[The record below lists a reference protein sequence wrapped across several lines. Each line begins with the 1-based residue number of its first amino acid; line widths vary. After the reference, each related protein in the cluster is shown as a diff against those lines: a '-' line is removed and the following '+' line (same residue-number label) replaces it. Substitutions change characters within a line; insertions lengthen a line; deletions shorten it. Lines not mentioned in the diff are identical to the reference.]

1 MLAAKANESDWA
13 FIHRQL
19 AIAYGR
25 AGHIAN
31 ANLSLAEEAILLGDE
46 QQAARMAKRVLSSA
60 DLPSDVRNRANDILF
75 SLGRDLPR

>member
-1 MLAAKANESDWA
+1 MLAAKKNEPDWA

-31 ANLSLAEEAILLGDE
+31 ANLSLAEEAILLGNE
-46 QQAARMAKRVLSSA
+46 QQAARMAKRALASA
-60 DLPSDVRNRANDILF
+60 NLARDVRNRANDILF
-75 SLGRDLPR
+75 RFGKSLQK